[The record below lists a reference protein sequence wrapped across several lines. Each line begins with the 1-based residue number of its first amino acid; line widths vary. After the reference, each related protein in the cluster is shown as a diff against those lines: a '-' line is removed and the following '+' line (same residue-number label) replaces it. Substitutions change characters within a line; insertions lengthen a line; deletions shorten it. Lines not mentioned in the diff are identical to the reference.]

1 MVITQICKHS
11 EVEFSDMTINL
22 RYLKNHIFNAFI
34 VCCSNRIAI
43 FVTAVKFTAVNVAPV
58 NFTDEQYKSNNR

>member
-43 FVTAVKFTAVNVAPV
+43 FVTAVKFTIVNITTV
-58 NFTDEQYKSNNR
+58 NFTGKQYKSNIR